1 MDLNKIFKYAWEIFV
16 KDIVVLLV
24 GGLIAGILSFIT
36 LGILGGPLYGGI
48 VRMIIRRIRENK
60 SAEIGDIFSAMNQF
74 GVLFLTTLVLGILIF
89 LGFALCIVPGILLAT
104 IWMYVLVFIVDK
116 RLSMGEA
123 MSKSKELVTR
133 VGFGMHLVVLLILGV
148 IAGVL
153 SVTYIG
159 GLVVSPFFIV
169 VVCVMY
175 FMFTGE
181 ENLLVRVTSR
191 TENMSQQLSSPPIQP
206 DKSPVVDRS
215 PPVVPAPVDV
225 TPKGAD
231 QSYSVASNVRV
242 AYLAC
247 QRCNARVEGGAAFCI
262 ECGAPLKIVC
272 SNCKKELISGARF
285 CPSCGFRIEP

>member
-16 KDIVVLLV
+16 KDIVALLV
-24 GGLIAGILSFIT
+24 GGLIAGILSFVT
-36 LGILGGPLYGGI
+36 LGILAGPLYGGI

-60 SAEIGDIFSAMNQF
+60 SAEIGDVFSAMDQF
-74 GVLFLTTLVLGILIF
+74 GVLFITTLVLGILIF
-89 LGFALCIVPGILLAT
+89 LGFVLCIVPGILLAT

-123 MSKSKELVTR
+123 MSNSKGLVTR

-153 SVTYIG
+153 SITYIG
-159 GLVVSPFFIV
+159 SLVVSPFLMV
-169 VVCVMY
+169 VICVMY
-175 FMFTGE
+175 FMFAGE
-181 ENLLVRVTSR
+181 ESLLVRATSR
-191 TENMSQQLSSPPIQP
+191 TEVVSQQPSSPPLQP

-215 PPVVPAPVDV
+215 PPVASAPVDV
-225 TPKGAD
+225 TPKGAN
-231 QSYSVASNVRV
+231 QPYNVASNVRV
-242 AYLAC
+242 AYAVC
-247 QRCNARVEGGAAFCI
+247 QRCNARSGGGAFCI

-272 SNCKKELISGARF
+272 SNCKKELVSGARF